1 MVYTYIHITMCIHT
15 HIHIHHLQVDNGR
28 MCGFVGTSSV
38 EMLEVF
44 ELSREGEAAAF
55 SKHSA
60 KKERQLLWYVH
71 I

>member
-1 MVYTYIHITMCIHT
+1 
-15 HIHIHHLQVDNGR
+15 

-60 KKERQLLWYVH
+60 KKERQLLWYVY